1 MASEGSSDA
10 KVPTP
15 GDVNFA
21 FLIFKHIPEKP
32 NIDWEAF
39 AADAGFKNATVAAQ
53 TRYGQIRKKY
63 SGQPAV
69 PVTPRKSKA
78 AENPA
83 SASKV
88 TKPGGRVGT
97 KGRKGKAAAK
107 AEEDHQ
113 NELGK
118 PEEGEIVDPFTSE
131 K

>member
-21 FLIFKHIPEKP
+21 FLIFKHMTEKP

-39 AADAGFKNATVAAQ
+39 ATDAGFKNATVAAVSLSSK
-53 TRYGQIRKKY
+53 IRKKY
-63 SGQPAV
+63 SGQAVV

-88 TKPGGRVGT
+88 TKSGGRVGT

-107 AEEDHQ
+107 NEEDHED
-113 NELGK
+113 ELGK
-118 PEEGEIVDPFTSE
+118 PEEGEIVDPFVSE